1 MPRPLPVT
9 GKWPAQQDGEFQEN
23 HGEHFGLAIQDALN
37 KWANS
42 SEDQEQTPERPDVHV
57 VLEAT
62 ITPNPG
68 GIKEYRATITQHP

>member
-9 GKWPAQQDGEFQEN
+9 G
-23 HGEHFGLAIQDALN
+23 HFGDGGDYKEDHEKHFGFAIQDALN
-37 KWANS
+37 RWAAS
-42 SEDQEQTPERPDVHV
+42 SDADQDESLQTLDVRV

-68 GIKEYRATITQHP
+68 GVSQYRATITPPH